1 MISQYMEDAELTD
14 LLQEISNL
22 VSSPSWSA
30 RHGSVLT
37 ISSLLRHNPNT
48 ICLSPLF
55 QLIVDNLKG
64 TLKDEKV
71 HGS

>member
-14 LLQEISNL
+14 LIREISSL
-22 VSSPSWSA
+22 VSSPIWSA
-30 RHGSVLT
+30 RHGSILT
-37 ISSLLRHNPNT
+37 ISSLLRHNPNA

-55 QLIVDNLKG
+55 QLIVDNLEG